1 MKKRMTLSDV
11 CRLVM
16 LCVWLPLQ
24 VLAQPTQSKKAFMGA
39 PISMNFQNIE
49 VRSALQILAQ
59 FTGLNVVA
67 ADSVNGS
74 LSLHLQQVPWDQV
87 LDLIAQAKGLSVR
100 QEGNVIWVA
109 PRVEVAARER
119 LELESRLALQLAEP
133 LQTRGFVLNYAKA
146 FDVASQLQG
155 NAVSNVVLPNSAFYA
170 PLPHT
175 SPGARVLSV
184 RGSVMA
190 EPRTNQLFVTDIAS
204 RLEQVAA
211 LLQKID
217 VPLRQVMIEARIV
230 QASDSFGQT

>member
-1 MKKRMTLSDV
+1 MKKRMTSRIFRCWL
-11 CRLVM
+11 M

-24 VLAQPTQSKKAFMGA
+24 VLSQNIQSHKAFVGA

-146 FDVASQLQG
+146 FDVAAHTQH
-155 NAVSNVVLPNSAFYA
+155 ASAW
-170 PLPHT
+170 
-175 SPGARVLSV
+175 
-184 RGSVMA
+184 
-190 EPRTNQLFVTDIAS
+190 
-204 RLEQVAA
+204 
-211 LLQKID
+211 
-217 VPLRQVMIEARIV
+217 
-230 QASDSFGQT
+230 